1 MLNHNINFEN
11 RQAVHEEI
19 IVYNAV
25 MLGALAWRGYQ
36 LKSRGVVLVYG
47 LNASKAYFSQSID
60 VRTDYL
66 TKKEFS
72 QKYPKAMRLFKLLD
86 EYNPN
91 NEIIVSFIHDENNWI
106 DSYCLA
112 LEIPLIKCFALR
124 QEQLLSL

>member
-11 RQAVHEEI
+11 RQAVHEKI

-25 MLGALAWRGYQ
+25 MFGALAWRGYQ
-36 LKSRGVVLVYG
+36 LKGRGAVLVYG
-47 LNASKAYFSQSID
+47 LEASKAAFSESID

-66 TKKEFS
+66 TKTEFS
-72 QKYPKAMRLFKLLD
+72 QNYPEAMRLFQLLD

-91 NEIIVSFIHDENNWI
+91 NEIIVSFIQDENHWI

-112 LEIPLIKCFALR
+112 LEIPLIKCFVLR
-124 QEQLLSL
+124 QEELLSL